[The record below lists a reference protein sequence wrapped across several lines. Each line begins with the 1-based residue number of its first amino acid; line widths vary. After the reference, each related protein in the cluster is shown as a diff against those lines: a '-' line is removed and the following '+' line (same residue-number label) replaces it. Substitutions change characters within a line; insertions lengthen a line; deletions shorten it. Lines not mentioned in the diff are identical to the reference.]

1 MLDNYE
7 KMLQLAKHLGYSS
20 FTDLQKTAFRSED
33 VYDSGKDLFV
43 IGETSSGKT
52 LIPMLMYYAA
62 YQEARE
68 KQQRTPQMLFVVPYR
83 ALAAQKKLEIER
95 LFQEEELDI
104 VQSTGEYRQ
113 NDDEIQRGEVDIA
126 VIITEKEIGRAHV

>member
-1 MLDNYE
+1 MLENYE
-7 KMLQLAKHLGYSS
+7 KMLRLANHLGYQS
-20 FTDLQKTAFRSED
+20 FTALQKTAFRSEN

-68 KQQRTPQMLFVVPYR
+68 KRQRTPQMLFVVPYR
-83 ALAAQKKLEIER
+83 ALAAQKKLEIQR
-95 LFQEEELDI
+95 LFQGEELDI

-126 VIITEKEIGRAHV
+126 VIITEKVYR

>member
-7 KMLQLAKHLGYSS
+7 KMLWLANHLGYPS
-20 FTDLQKTAFRSED
+20 FTDLQKTAFRSEN
-33 VYDSGKDLFV
+33 VYDSGRDLFI

-68 KQQRTPQMLFVVPYR
+68 KQQSPPRCFLLF
-83 ALAAQKKLEIER
+83 L
-95 LFQEEELDI
+95 
-104 VQSTGEYRQ
+104 
-113 NDDEIQRGEVDIA
+113 
-126 VIITEKEIGRAHV
+126 IGH